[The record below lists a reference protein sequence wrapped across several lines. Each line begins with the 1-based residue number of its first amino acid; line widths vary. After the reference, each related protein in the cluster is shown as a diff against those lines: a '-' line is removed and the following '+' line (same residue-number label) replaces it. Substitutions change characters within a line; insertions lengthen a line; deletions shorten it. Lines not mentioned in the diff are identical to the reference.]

1 MALIDKVQV
10 YSVVQQPPEYSWSP
24 VMPEVLNTDTIVKIT
39 DKHGH
44 VGVGGVCTFT
54 EYGVDKSVLESIR
67 PIANNLLRKQPSTP
81 QEFWQAMQMRRPGV
95 SYAAI
100 AAIDIALWDLKAQQA
115 HKPLFQYLG
124 GTKVSIGS
132 YASVPILDEPNA
144 YIQLIHE
151 LRQTGFSIFK
161 FHYKSIAVE
170 DIKLI
175 DAVSREHGN
184 HCRFM
189 FDAENLYDLEA
200 ACKVA
205 DAMADRDYIWLE
217 APFDDH
223 DWSTY
228 SHLKETA
235 RIPIIPAGNSVVDY
249 AHLKQALT
257 ANCWDILRI
266 DAATAGG
273 ITPALKIFEL
283 AKTNNVNVELQSWGS
298 SLSTAA
304 NLHLALAHDNS
315 QFFEVPVPRQ
325 DFNVL
330 GSSNFIVNQDGYI
343 DAPINNGIGLNV
355 NWIEIERQASAYAE
369 YK

>member
-24 VMPEVLNTDTIVKIT
+24 VMPEVLNTDTIVKLT
-39 DKHGH
+39 DEHGH
-44 VGVGGVCTFT
+44 VGVGTVCTFT
-54 EYGVDKSVLESIR
+54 EFGVDKSVLESIR
-67 PIANNLLRKQPSTP
+67 PMATNLLRKQPSSP

-95 SYAAI
+95 SNAAI
-100 AAIDIALWDLKAQQA
+100 AAMDIALWDLKAQQA

-124 GTKVSIGS
+124 GTKVSIES

-184 HCRFM
+184 SCRFM

-283 AKTNNVNVELQSWGS
+283 AKTNNLNVELQSWGS

-304 NLHLALAHDNS
+304 NLHLALAHENS

-325 DFNVL
+325 DFNVM
-330 GSSNFIVNQDGYI
+330 GSSNFIVHKDGYI
-343 DAPINNGIGLNV
+343 NAPINNGIGLSV
-355 NWIEIERQASAYAE
+355 NWEEIERQASACAE